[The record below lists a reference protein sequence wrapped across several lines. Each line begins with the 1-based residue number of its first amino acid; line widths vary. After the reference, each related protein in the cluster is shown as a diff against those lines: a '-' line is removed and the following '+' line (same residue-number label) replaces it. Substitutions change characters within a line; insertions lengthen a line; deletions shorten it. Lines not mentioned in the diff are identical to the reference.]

1 MLVRALL
8 GFGSMTLIGSVGAP
22 TRLPTATD
30 IGFLLAVAIV
40 TGCSYWS
47 ILTSRTS
54 IDGQHIAQTW
64 LWHEKVAIA
73 DITQVKLVRV
83 QRLDWLVVPLLVV
96 RAGYGLTTFQTGGTT
111 VHSQFRLL
119 PHGG

>member
-1 MLVRALL
+1 
-8 GFGSMTLIGSVGAP
+8 MTLFGSVGAP
-22 TRLPTATD
+22 TRLPPAAD

-40 TGCSYWS
+40 IGCGYWG

-64 LWHEKVAIA
+64 LWHEKVAIV

-83 QRLDWLVVPLLVV
+83 QRLDLLVVPLLVV
-96 RAGYGLTTFQTGGTT
+96 RAGYGLTTIQTGGTT